1 MMITLF
7 LKLDQQYRWLGEY
20 FVLEM
25 AYGRDAYQ
33 TLNVILGFLVV
44 FRTQL
49 AYQRYWEG
57 RSTLQRM
64 TAAWSSAFMHSCAFA
79 CGMPFRAKVKC
90 FAAAAET
97 EETKLRVEH
106 NMFFNDV
113 IHLASL
119 LHAVRNLFRNLKLFA
134 GAAMRLYCCRG
145 LISTCRATHSA

>member
-1 MMITLF
+1 MCITLF
-7 LKLDQQYRWLGEY
+7 LKLDQRYRWLGEY
-20 FVLEM
+20 FELET

-64 TAAWSSAFMHSCAFA
+64 TAAWSSAFMHACAFA
-79 CGMPFRAKVKC
+79 CGMPYRSKVKC

-97 EETKLRVEH
+97 EETKYRVEH

-119 LHAVRNLFRNLKLFA
+119 LHAVPTLKSHAVPNSQESLGIFHTLFA
-134 GAAMRLYCCRG
+134 WP
-145 LISTCRATHSA
+145 